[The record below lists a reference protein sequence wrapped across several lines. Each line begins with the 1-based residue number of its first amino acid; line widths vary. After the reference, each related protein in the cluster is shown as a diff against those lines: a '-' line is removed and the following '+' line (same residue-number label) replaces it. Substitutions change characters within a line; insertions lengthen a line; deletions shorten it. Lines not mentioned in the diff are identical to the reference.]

1 MTKAQKEKI
10 ERLKLKQML
19 DTQPKMKEIIDKM
32 IENPKPEI
40 VDAVKPVIEEALKK
54 ERMIGVNIG
63 FYGGL
68 IQAYEKVKGLDDA
81 ETIKKMLL
89 NEANKVKDKFSLNK
103 TNE

>member
-68 IQAYEKVKGLDDA
+68 IQAYEKVKNLDDA

-89 NEANKVKDKFSLNK
+89 DEANKVKDKFSLNK